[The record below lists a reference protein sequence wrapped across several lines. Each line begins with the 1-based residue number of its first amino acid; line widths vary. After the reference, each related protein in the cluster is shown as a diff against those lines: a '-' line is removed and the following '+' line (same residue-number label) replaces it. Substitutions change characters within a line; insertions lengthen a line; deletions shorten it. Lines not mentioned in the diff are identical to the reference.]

1 MREDIGLE
9 ILPELQ
15 QIFTYILKAAI
26 KTLKLNVKFLFF
38 NLLTTVNF
46 AKFLRTSLFTE
57 CLLTTGI
64 FHMLLTHYLREL
76 KNF

>member
-9 ILPELQ
+9 ILPKLQ

-38 NLLTTVNF
+38 NLLTTV
-46 AKFLRTSLFTE
+46 
-57 CLLTTGI
+57 
-64 FHMLLTHYLREL
+64 L
-76 KNF
+76 KQ